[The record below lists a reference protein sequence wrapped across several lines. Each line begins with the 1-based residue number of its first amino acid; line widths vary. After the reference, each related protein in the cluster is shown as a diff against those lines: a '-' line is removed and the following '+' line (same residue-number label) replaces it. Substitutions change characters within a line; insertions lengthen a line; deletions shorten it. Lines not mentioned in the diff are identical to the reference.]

1 MSATLSS
8 WSRRR
13 AAVAAEEAALKR
25 EAEDAVVAEQQA
37 ELAEKTDAEILEELG
52 LPDPDALVMGD
63 DFKAFMV
70 KTVPQHLRKRALR
83 SLWRSNP
90 VLACVDGLNDYDD
103 DYLTGS
109 TGQGVIKTG
118 YQVGKGMMYHLLEM
132 ERQAAS
138 LVAKD
143 VGVDT
148 GAQDPDEIEET
159 EEIPLVNDAP
169 LVMAD
174 VDSEFDDNLID
185 DNQTD
190 DDLTDAAPSIE
201 EDEMDFAVPAPRR
214 MQFRIEGKTA

>member
-1 MSATLSS
+1 MSAALSS

-13 AAVAAEEAALKR
+13 AAVAAEAEALKR

-109 TGQGVIKTG
+109 TGQGPIKTS
-118 YQVGKGMMYHLLEM
+118 YQVGKGMLYHLLEM
-132 ERQAAS
+132 ERQAARS
-138 LVAKD
+138 NTEDTA
-143 VGVDT
+143 VDA
-148 GAQDPDEIEET
+148 GGEDLDEIEDT
-159 EEIPLVNDAP
+159 EELPMGDDGVFVAADAGFD
-169 LVMAD
+169 AD
-174 VDSEFDDNLID
+174 M
-185 DNQTD
+185 
-190 DDLTDAAPSIE
+190 TDAEPSIE
-201 EDEMDFAVPAPRR
+201 EDEMEFAAPAPRR